1 MGVPI
6 WSPDGKAIAFVSSR
20 GNTGLGFGVWLVNP
34 DGGNV
39 RNVVTRGLGV
49 AWSPDAQCDVLLRRR
64 RRYKVPAAG
73 GRPCAS
79 GLARRAT

>member
-1 MGVPI
+1 MRQITYEREPGVAMGVPI

-39 RNVVTRGLGV
+39 RNVATHGLGI
-49 AWSPDAQCDVLLRRR
+49 AWSSDSQAIYYSD
-64 RRYKVPAAG
+64 
-73 GRPCAS
+73 S
-79 GLARRAT
+79 GVA